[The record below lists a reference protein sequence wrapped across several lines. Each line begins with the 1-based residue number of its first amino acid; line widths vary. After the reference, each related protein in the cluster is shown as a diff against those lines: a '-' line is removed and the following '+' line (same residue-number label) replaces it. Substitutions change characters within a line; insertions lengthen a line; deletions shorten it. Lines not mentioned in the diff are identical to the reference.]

1 MLQGGPEQEQEVLT
15 VEPGEPKDPVESNRK
30 GEYMSTM
37 LEKHLPLVKVIVAK
51 IRPTLPTCAD
61 LEELHSAG
69 VMGLISAIDRYD
81 PSRGYCFETYASI
94 RVRGSILDELRKLD
108 LMPRSARSKYR
119 KLNRVVESLEQK
131 LGRAPTDREICDE
144 LNMSMGRYLKLR
156 ADAQPLNLLFLDRNQ
171 NMEVLNQHD
180 MVPDERQIPCFE
192 KLEREELTDLV
203 KEKIED
209 LPRRQRLVLALY
221 YYEGMR
227 LAEIGE
233 ILGVSEARIS
243 QIRAQA
249 LKTLR
254 LYVNRM
260 VDY

>member
-1 MLQGGPEQEQEVLT
+1 
-15 VEPGEPKDPVESNRK
+15 
-30 GEYMSTM
+30 
-37 LEKHLPLVKVIVAK
+37 
-51 IRPTLPTCAD
+51 
-61 LEELHSAG
+61 
-69 VMGLISAIDRYD
+69 
-81 PSRGYCFETYASI
+81 
-94 RVRGSILDELRKLD
+94 
-108 LMPRSARSKYR
+108 
-119 KLNRVVESLEQK
+119 
-131 LGRAPTDREICDE
+131 
-144 LNMSMGRYLKLR
+144 
-156 ADAQPLNLLFLDRNQ
+156 
-171 NMEVLNQHD
+171 MEVLNQHD

-249 LKTLR
+249 SR
-254 LYVNRM
+254 LCVSM
-260 VDY
+260 